1 MRKRFPFLLLVLSLS
16 TALIPGFIFS
26 AHAMG
31 CTTPCSV
38 DTITNVPSSEG
49 AVQVQLDGAACPVN
63 CFNLNHTFT
72 FNNNTYHTV
81 KVLNTFF
88 IGASTGKRYTFSGW
102 YTYGPSGW
110 YQFDTN
116 PLNLG
121 PIYIDYTVAKCQTG
135 PPGQNCP
142 FWAVYAVTPPLGCKT
157 NCYVDVSTN
166 VPSADGTV
174 TVKIDNAI
182 SYGLPQVS
190 LPFGNGS
197 GPHTLQVTSPTTFI
211 GASSGARYVWKQWSC
226 ACSDIASTTGTTLTT
241 PVIYKNYTD
250 PARSPP
256 FNGVGGLTATF
267 DKQFQLTLSFVDPGN
282 QPIAAPAYLTLTS
295 GSTAMNLTSY
305 SSQWTRAASW
315 TVTDA
320 MWEGAKGMVLGS
332 PTIDLTGGAV
342 TMTIALKAYSASV
355 KTVDGSGNPV
365 SGVTVT
371 VSFVGN
377 STTKTF
383 TTDNTGIIQL
393 GHIPSGP
400 YNVQV
405 TYQGKS
411 TNWATDASI
420 ASQPLTITVPGAAG
434 GGGTTNSTA
443 VSAVVLL
450 TIFGLAFLL
459 VILAIRVRKP
469 PPPPKIE

>member
-1 MRKRFPFLLLVLSLS
+1 VRKRFPFLLLVLSLS

-174 TVKIDNAI
+174 TVKIDNTI